1 MDKRIVH
8 RQKRDDIAGLENF
21 HPLLQRIYAAR
32 DIASSEDLDRE
43 LTTLSSYSDLL
54 QIDRVAERLAQALK
68 SQQQILIVGD
78 FDADGA
84 TSTVVA
90 VKALRAFGAENV
102 AYIVPNRFEFGYG
115 LTPEIVDVA
124 VANDKPDLIITVDN
138 GIANHAGVDRANA
151 LGIDVIITDHHLPA
165 ETLPEAYAI
174 VNPNQPNDPFV
185 SKCLAGVGVIFYVM
199 LALRSYLRGE
209 GWFEEKNIPCPN
221 MTTLLD
227 VVALGTVADVVPL
240 DKNNRILVHQGLRR
254 IRAGLACPGIAALM
268 RVSHK
273 QPAEMVA
280 ADLGFA
286 VAPRLNAAGR
296 LEDMAFGI
304 ACLLAEDFST
314 ALPMAERLNELNIER
329 RAIETQMREEA
340 YGIIE
345 HLDLDHVSS
354 MGLCLYDEEWHQGVV
369 GLVASRVKEKLNR
382 PVIAFSKKDDTAL
395 KGSGRSVKGVHIRD
409 VLASIDTQ
417 HPDLI
422 TKFGGHAMAAGLSLP
437 KENYEKFQTAFSD
450 EIAKRLSPDD
460 LQKRFET
467 DGQLKNE
474 EFTLANALMLQEAG
488 PWGQGFPGP
497 SFDGEFR
504 ILEQRL
510 VGEKHLKMVLQ
521 AVGAT
526 HYVDGIA
533 FNVDLSSWPN
543 HRCENVHLVY
553 RLDVNYY
560 RDQKRLQL
568 LVESMWVTSNSKEG
582 KSAEQ
587 LQYA

>member
-8 RQKRDDIAGLENF
+8 RQKRDDIPGLENF

-54 QIDRVAERLAQALK
+54 QIDRVSERLAQALK
-68 SQQQILIVGD
+68 LQQHILIVGD

-90 VKALRAFGAENV
+90 VKALRSFGAEKV
-102 AYIVPNRFEFGYG
+102 AYLVPNRFEFGYG
-115 LTPEIVDVA
+115 LTPELVDVA
-124 VANDKPDLIITVDN
+124 AANDKPDLIVTVDN

-199 LALRSYLRGE
+199 LALRAHLRGE

-273 QPAEMVA
+273 QPAEMIA

-286 VAPRLNAAGR
+286 VGPRLNAAGR

-304 ACLLAEDFST
+304 ACLLAEDLPT

-340 YGIIE
+340 YGIID

-369 GLVASRVKEKLNR
+369 GLVASRVKEKLTR

-395 KGSGRSVKGVHIRD
+395 KGSGRSVKGVNIRD

-417 HPDLI
+417 HPELI

-450 EIAKRLSPDD
+450 AVANCLSPDD
-460 LQKRFET
+460 LQKRYET

-543 HRCENVHLVY
+543 HRCESVYLVY

-568 LVESMWVTSNSKEG
+568 LVESIWETSISKEG